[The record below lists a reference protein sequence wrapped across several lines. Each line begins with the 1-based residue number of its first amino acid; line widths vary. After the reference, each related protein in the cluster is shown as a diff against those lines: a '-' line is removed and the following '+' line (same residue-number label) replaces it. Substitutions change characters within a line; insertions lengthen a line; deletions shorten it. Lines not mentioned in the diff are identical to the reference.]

1 MIYAPQY
8 VLFGLGKTIEITHPP
23 AARAARLSV
32 QARSRVRRPDA
43 GQATGRGVD
52 MRKSKTK
59 GVRADRVHKAVP
71 ELLAELK
78 KGAVDRREFP
88 RTTTLLGVSAGA
100 AYAMAGL
107 SMPSAEAATPKK
119 GGVLRMA
126 MAVQDMSDPHTYDWV
141 EKSNVARQ
149 MCEYL
154 TITGPDN
161 VTRPM
166 LAESWQPSGDLKTWT
181 FKIRKGVKFGNGE
194 ELTADDVVYNVK
206 RWLDPATG
214 SSILGLLNAMVD
226 TRDGKDKDGKPI
238 KVKNMTPGAVEKV
251 DSHTVRFHLNS
262 PDLALPEKLYH
273 YPAMILHRSFGD
285 KGGNITKTPELG
297 TGPFTLAEYK
307 VGEKAILKRRDT
319 PYWGEEPYL
328 SEIHYVDTGPE
339 ASAALAALASRQ
351 VDALYTLD
359 LNTLEA
365 AKSIPGIEVHEAT
378 TAQTGVIRMQVDA
391 KPFDDVRVR
400 KAVLLASDN
409 AQNLQTAHR
418 GLGSLGENHHVCDCQ
433 PDYAPLPKVPR
444 DVAAAKKLLAEAGYA
459 NGLELTCNV
468 GNTQGPW
475 EQDSV
480 VVLKQNLAEV
490 GINLKVNV
498 MPAAQYWEV
507 WDKAPFSLTSWT
519 HRPLGTM
526 LLGLAYR
533 SGVPWNETHYS
544 SEEFDELLG
553 GAESTI
559 DINERRKIMAKVQ
572 KRLQDDAIMVQPF
585 FRSVMFAAS
594 DKVKD
599 IKMHPTNYHQWNK
612 VWIDG

>member
-1 MIYAPQY
+1 
-8 VLFGLGKTIEITHPP
+8 
-23 AARAARLSV
+23 
-32 QARSRVRRPDA
+32 
-43 GQATGRGVD
+43 
-52 MRKSKTK
+52 MRTRKDKS
-59 GVRADRVHKAVP
+59 GMQDRVHVSVP
-71 ELLAELK
+71 TLRRQLDN
-78 KGAVDRREFP
+78 GAVDRREFL
-88 RTTTLLGVSAGA
+88 RTATLLGVSATA

-107 SMPSAEAATPKK
+107 SDPVSRAVAAAPKK
-119 GGVLRMA
+119 GGVMQMA

-149 MCEYL
+149 MVEYL

-166 LAESWQPSGDLKTWT
+166 LAESWQPSADLKTWT
-181 FKIRKGVKFGNGE
+181 FKIRKGVKFGNGD

-226 TRDGKDKDGKPI
+226 TKDGKDKDGKSI
-238 KVKNMTPGAVEKV
+238 KIKSMTPGAIEKV
-251 DSHTVRFHLNS
+251 DNHTVRFHLNS

-273 YPAMILHRSFGD
+273 YPAMIVHRSFD
-285 KGGNITKTPELG
+285 EKGGNISKSPELG
-297 TGPFTLAEYK
+297 TGPFTLAKYK
-307 VGEKAILKRRDT
+307 VGEVAILKRRKT
-319 PYWGEEPYL
+319 PYWGDAPYL
-328 SEIHYVDTGPE
+328 SEIHYFDTGPE
-339 ASAALAALASRQ
+339 SSAALAALASRQ

-365 AKSIPGIEVHEAT
+365 AKAIPGISVHQAT
-378 TAQTGVIRMQVDA
+378 TAQTGVIRMQVDK
-391 KPFDDVRVR
+391 KPFDDIRVR
-400 KAVLLASDN
+400 KAILLASDN

-433 PDYAPLPKVPR
+433 PDYAALPTVKR
-444 DVAAAKKLLAEAGYA
+444 DVVAAKKLLAEAGYA
-459 NGLELTCNV
+459 NGLEITCNV
-468 GNTQGPW
+468 GNTQGTW

-480 VVLKQNLAEV
+480 VVLKQNLAEA
-490 GINLKVNV
+490 GITLNVNV
-498 MPAAQYWEV
+498 MPASQYWEV

-544 SEEFDELLG
+544 SKAFDDLLTE
-553 GAESTI
+553 AESTI
-559 DINERRKIMAKVQ
+559 DINRRREVMAKVE
-572 KRLQDDAIMVQPF
+572 KRIQDDAVMVQPF

-594 DKVKD
+594 DKVKG
-599 IKMHPTNYHQWNK
+599 IEMHPTNYHQWNK

>member
-1 MIYAPQY
+1 MWKENKN
-8 VLFGLGKTIEITHPP
+8 KTNQTSEHS
-23 AARAARLSV
+23 SV
-32 QARSRVRRPDA
+32 AKLQEQVK
-43 GQATGRGVD
+43 TGN
-52 MRKSKTK
+52 
-59 GVRADRVHKAVP
+59 
-71 ELLAELK
+71 
-78 KGAVDRREFP
+78 VDRREFL
-88 RTTTLLGVSAGA
+88 RTTTLLGVSATA

-107 SMPSAEAATPKK
+107 VAPVSDAMAAAPKK
-119 GGVLRMA
+119 GGIIRMA
-126 MAVQDMSDPHTYDWV
+126 MAVQDMSDPHKYDWV

-149 MCEYL
+149 MLEHL

-166 LAESWQPSGDLKTWT
+166 LAESWKPSEDLKTWT
-181 FKIRKGVKFGNGE
+181 FNIRKGVKFGNGD

-214 SSILGLLNAMVD
+214 SSILGLLNSMVD
-226 TRDGKDKDGKPI
+226 TKDGKDKDGKPI
-238 KVKNMTPGAVEKV
+238 KVKSMTPGAIEKV
-251 DSHTVRFHLNS
+251 DDYTVRFHLNS

-273 YPAMILHRSFGD
+273 YPAMIVHRSFGA

-297 TGPFTLAEYK
+297 TGPFTLDAYK
-307 VGEKAILKRRDT
+307 VGEKAILKRRKT
-319 PYWGEEPYL
+319 AYWGDEPFL
-328 SEIHYVDTGPE
+328 SEIHYIDTGPE
-339 ASAALAALASRQ
+339 ASAALAALASQQ

-365 AKSIPGIEVHEAT
+365 AKAIPGIDVHEAT
-378 TAQTGVIRMQVDA
+378 TAQTGVIRMQIDA
-391 KPFDDVRVR
+391 KPFDDIRVR
-400 KAVLLASDN
+400 KAILLASDN

-433 PDYAPLPKVPR
+433 PDYAALPKVAR
-444 DVAAAKKLLAEAGYA
+444 DVDAAKKLLAEAGHA
-459 NGLELTCNV
+459 KGLEITCNV
-468 GNTQGPW
+468 GNTQGTW

-480 VVLKQNLAEV
+480 VVLKQNLAEA
-490 GINLKVNV
+490 GINLNVNV

-533 SGVPWNETHYS
+533 SGVPWNETHYGS
-544 SEEFDELLG
+544 KEFDDQLTK
-553 GAESTI
+553 AESTI
-559 DINERRKIMAKVQ
+559 DINERRKVMAKVE
-572 KRLQDDAIMVQPF
+572 KRIQDDAIMVQPF

-594 DKVKD
+594 TKVKG

-612 VWIDG
+612 VWIDA